1 MTRISVTYISPRA
14 CKDALALLVSAII
27 LAGCSS
33 YSVVPTKDLSAERAE
48 QQALRVKQ
56 QKLSEEVRQLQTI
69 RANLESRLAAEA
81 RRRKALEAREAE
93 VEQALKAQRAA
104 EQALASLEQKCE
116 KLQEQD
122 RLGHAHSARA
132 REDDNARLYLL
143 LLEKKAQID
152 SLTGQLEAAILEVVR
167 TKAKLR
173 SVDSKA
179 EAASNLAEAEIAV
192 ETLKSRGERWQR
204 DPGVVK
210 AVELNGLSAVE
221 FRKGNYGGA
230 LYLTGEAKNVIRG
243 AQVRSQSQEMSSTMD
258 GEVAFALP
266 LPLRLLEESEVR
278 EGPGDQFKALFSSGK
293 GAPLTAYSYLGQWV
307 RVSNNAGD
315 HGWVFYKR
323 LANPN

>member
-1 MTRISVTYISPRA
+1 MA
-14 CKDALALLVSAII
+14 MLVSTII

-33 YSVVPTKDLSAERAE
+33 YSVVPTKDLKAERAQ
-48 QQALRVKQ
+48 QQALQAEQ
-56 QKLSEEVRQLQTI
+56 QKLAEQVKQLQAL
-69 RANLESRLAAEA
+69 RGDLETYLAAET
-81 RRRKALEAREAE
+81 RKRKALEAREAE
-93 VEQALKAQRAA
+93 YAQAVKAQRSA

-116 KLQEQD
+116 KLEEQQD
-122 RLGHAHSARA
+122 RRGHAQSTRA
-132 REDDNARLYLL
+132 GEDDNARLYLL

-221 FRKGNYGGA
+221 FGKGNYGGA

-243 AQVRSQSQEMSSTMD
+243 AQARSQNQEMTSTLD
-258 GEVAFALP
+258 GEIAFALP

-278 EGPGDQFKALFSSGK
+278 EGPGDQFKAVFSSGR
-293 GAPLTAYSYLGQWV
+293 GASLTAYSYLGPWV
-307 RVSNNAGD
+307 RVSNIAGD

>member
-1 MTRISVTYISPRA
+1 M
-14 CKDALALLVSAII
+14 LVSTII

-33 YSVVPTKDLSAERAE
+33 YSVVPTKDLKAERAE
-48 QQALRVKQ
+48 QQALQAQ
-56 QKLSEEVRQLQTI
+56 QKKLAEEVQQLQSL
-69 RANLESRLAAEA
+69 RSNLESHLAAET
-81 RRRKALEAREAE
+81 RKRKALEAREAE
-93 VEQALKAQRAA
+93 FEQAFKAQRSA

-116 KLQEQD
+116 KWQEQD
-122 RLGHAHSARA
+122 RKGHAQSTSARV
-132 REDDNARLYLL
+132 DDNARLYLL

-221 FRKGNYGGA
+221 FGKGNYGGA

-243 AQVRSQSQEMSSTMD
+243 AQARSQNQEMTSTLD
-258 GEVAFALP
+258 GEVAFTLP
-266 LPLRLLEESEVR
+266 LPLRLLEESDVR
-278 EGPGDQFKALFSSGK
+278 EGPGDQFKAVFTSSK
-293 GAPLTAYSYLGQWV
+293 GASLTAYSYVGPWV
-307 RVSNNAGD
+307 HVSNNAGD